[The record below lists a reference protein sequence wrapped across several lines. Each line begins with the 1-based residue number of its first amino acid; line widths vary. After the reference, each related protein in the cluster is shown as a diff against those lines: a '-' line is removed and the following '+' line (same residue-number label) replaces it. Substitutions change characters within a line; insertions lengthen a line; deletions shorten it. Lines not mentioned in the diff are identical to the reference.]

1 MTTGDERVI
10 ELSRLKLVMTI
21 GGALL
26 FVAAGA
32 WFFLAPADGSFIRD
46 MERFAPPW
54 AIHALGVV
62 AALFGIAGVVYG
74 VRKSF
79 DQKPGLVLGATGLV
93 DNSSAVAAGFI
104 PWSEITGLS
113 LFQMR
118 RQRMLIVHV
127 ADPEKYIAR
136 GNALQRMLNRA
147 NTGMVGSPISISSN
161 ALRIPFDELQREIAS
176 YLMRYGTLMPDAGS
190 EDAAWDRK
198 LEADVAAGRL
208 DGLAAD
214 ALAEHRAGRSRPL

>member
-1 MTTGDERVI
+1 MSTANERVI
-10 ELSRLKLVMTI
+10 ELSRLKLVLTI
-21 GGALL
+21 AGALL

-32 WFFLAPADGSFIRD
+32 WFLLAPADGSFIRD

-54 AIHALGVV
+54 AIHTLGVV
-62 AALFGIAGVVYG
+62 AALFGLAGAVYG

-79 DQKPGLVLGATGLV
+79 DRKPGLVLSAAGLV
-93 DNSSAVAAGFI
+93 DNSSGVAAGFI
-104 PWSEITGLS
+104 PWSEVTGLS

-147 NTGMVGSPISISSN
+147 NTGMVGSPIAINSN
-161 ALRIPFDELQREIAS
+161 ALRIPFDELQREFES
-176 YLMRYGTLMPDAGS
+176 YLIRYAEQIGS
-190 EDAAWDRK
+190 ERTF
-198 LEADVAAGRL
+198 EADVAARRL
-208 DGLAAD
+208 DQLAAK
-214 ALAEHRAGRSRPL
+214 ALEEHRAGRSQPL